1 MKIWA
6 QIIKKEDMLNL
17 KLIINIL
24 NKKKL
29 LKYILIN

>member
-6 QIIKKEDMLNL
+6 QIIKKEDILNL